1 MKIQLVVVV
10 ARWRVRQM
18 SSVTSL
24 VETSERKKS
33 LPSGLVTRQM
43 HPQFHKSC
51 AMKVA
56 DLLNEA
62 HGSDYVKLF

>member
-1 MKIQLVVVV
+1 MKTQLVVVV

-33 LPSGLVTRQM
+33 LPRGLVTRQM
-43 HPQFHKSC
+43 HPKCHESR
-51 AMKVA
+51 AMKVT